1 MMQIVE
7 VNTGGAV
14 FFLLFKMSHEQ
25 GAAALGVQQQPAAAG
40 EAAARQQQ
48 QQQDPP
54 RRRRQQQQQQPPW
67 REGIAVIKIG
77 TSRLA
82 MQAELLANELS
93 RQLSIAAPDCRIL
106 RQARLRPH
114 SILLCSEAIVCVC
127 VLMGVLTLAFVF
139 GLLVSEHSQ
148 Q

>member
-1 MMQIVE
+1 
-7 VNTGGAV
+7 
-14 FFLLFKMSHEQ
+14 MSHEQ
-25 GAAALGVQQQPAAAG
+25 GAAPLGVQQQPAAAG
-40 EAAARQQQ
+40 EAASREQQQ

-54 RRRRQQQQQQPPW
+54 RRRRQQQQQQQPW

-114 SILLCSEAIVCVC
+114 SILLCSEAIICVC
-127 VLMGVLTLAFVF
+127 VDGCVDIGVCVWFV
-139 GLLVSEHSQ
+139 GVRTQPAVEVE
-148 Q
+148 